1 MTPEGDAM
9 PAEEHIEPHEEQ
21 VQRHEEQLQAVE
33 DQAQET
39 YDRIERTWRL
49 QSTPDKIAMV
59 KDLKAYPSTSLAG
72 LVAKLIDEI
81 ETEVRLEE
89 IEDGR

>member
-1 MTPEGDAM
+1 M
-9 PAEEHIEPHEEQ
+9 PADEPVQTRESQAQPQEQQ
-21 VQRHEEQLQAVE
+21 VQEVE
-33 DQAQET
+33 AQAQET

-89 IEDGR
+89 IEDSQ

>member
-1 MTPEGDAM
+1 MKPEGDVM
-9 PAEEHIEPHEEQ
+9 PADERGEQHEEQ
-21 VQRHEEQLQAVE
+21 VQAVE
-33 DQAQET
+33 AQAQET

-89 IEDGR
+89 IEDSR

>member
-1 MTPEGDAM
+1 MIPEGDAM
-9 PAEEHIEPHEEQ
+9 PAQEHVEPHEEQ
-21 VQRHEEQLQAVE
+21 VQAVE
-33 DQAQET
+33 AQAQET

-49 QSTPDKIAMV
+49 QSTSDKIAMV